1 MPQAARA
8 IDQPAKKQRG
18 PLAPAVRHP
27 ASNHG
32 RHRAATRTN
41 FIFGPGTGCSRPVQL
56 QQIPGAHP
64 NGTRLKEKDT
74 NMNRPARI
82 TAFAVALAGMV
93 LSMSGCNKLAA
104 RDHLNKGVE
113 AYKSAHYEE
122 AINHFQ
128 QATRLDPKL
137 PMAKT
142 YLATA
147 LAQNVVPGL
156 ETPENLKSAND
167 AIELFKQVLADD
179 PNDVNSIKQIAGIYY
194 QIKKTDDAKV
204 WQKKVL
210 EKDPKDAE
218 AAYTIGAIDWD
229 LAHKNVLEILGG
241 AGLTDDGQ
249 GNVKAPKKVMDQI
262 KDKNAAIVAEGLEY
276 LNQAVSNKDNY
287 DEAMAYLNLIY
298 RRKADVDFGNAGVVK
313 DDIAKAEDWR
323 TKAMGVRKANEEKKN
338 QGPGGITMDANGN
351 LK

>member
-1 MPQAARA
+1 MRQ
-8 IDQPAKKQRG
+8 
-18 PLAPAVRHP
+18 
-27 ASNHG
+27 
-32 RHRAATRTN
+32 
-41 FIFGPGTGCSRPVQL
+41 
-56 QQIPGAHP
+56 
-64 NGTRLKEKDT
+64 RLKEKDT
-74 NMNRPARI
+74 NMNRPARMM
-82 TAFAVALAGMV
+82 AFAVTLAGMV
-93 LSMSGCNKLAA
+93 LTMSGCNQLAA

-128 QATRLDPKL
+128 KATQLDPKL

-156 ETPENLKSAND
+156 DSADNMKN
-167 AIELFKQVLADD
+167 ALQAVELFKDVLAKD

-194 QIKKTDDAKV
+194 SVKKTDDAKE

-210 EKDPKDAE
+210 AVDPKDPE
-218 AAYTIGAIDWD
+218 AAYTIGVIDWD
-229 LAHKNVLEILGG
+229 LAHKNVLNVLGS
-241 AGLTDDGQ
+241 ANLNDDGN
-249 GNVKAPKKVMDQI
+249 GNVKAPKKVMEEI
-262 KDKNAAIVAEGLEY
+262 KAKNAPLVDEGLQY
-276 LNQAVSNKDNY
+276 LNQAVGNRQNY
-287 DEAMAYLNLIY
+287 DDAMAYLNLIY

-313 DDIAKAEDWR
+313 DDLAKAEDWR

-338 QGPGGITMDANGN
+338 QGPQGITMDANGN